1 MIVPTWQ
8 ERRAPALRRQLMSFP
23 RRRESIR
30 RFSRLDSCF
39 RRNDELRGRRARRE
53 EAACRPACAGVTAC
67 DTWRSCGRQMSTSAL
82 CTGGACGHTPPTYG
96 NAQTAAAITFSVRGR
111 CPHLPR
117 YQTAAAITFFRVSST
132 SRARSFKPASG
143 NMSAIMVGR
152 ASVTIVLSPSVCT
165 VNLHG
170 MNSATW
176 MSFCVAL

>member
-1 MIVPTWQ
+1 MIVPTRQ

-39 RRNDELRGRRARRE
+39 RRNDELRGRRAKRE

-96 NAQTAAAITFSVRGR
+96 NAQTAAAITF
-111 CPHLPR
+111 
-117 YQTAAAITFFRVSST
+117 FRVSST
-132 SRARSFKPASG
+132 SRARSLKPASG

-152 ASVTIVLSPSVCT
+152 AKVTIVLFSSVCR

-176 MSFCVAL
+176 ISFLVALWAKPALQTSIIF